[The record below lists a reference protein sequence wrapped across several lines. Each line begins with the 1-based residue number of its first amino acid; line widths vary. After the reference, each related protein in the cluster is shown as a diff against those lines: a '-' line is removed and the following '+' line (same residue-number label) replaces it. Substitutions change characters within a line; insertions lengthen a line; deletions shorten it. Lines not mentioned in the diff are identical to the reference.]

1 MNSIWTS
8 APSLRMDVPL
18 AEVYKVCIGEG
29 EVTKLPRATPN
40 RAVMCR
46 GLGLQAL
53 KDRSKPATGREE
65 MQPRIG
71 SLKTMNR
78 ILKDLFSYP
87 SPPRGEPPLR
97 WGTRVP
103 RMMDMD
109 ETRRNA
115 RSVEARKS
123 FCEAERCQ
131 HGNIPRVNVMPI
143 SSGGGFH

>member
-1 MNSIWTS
+1 M
-8 APSLRMDVPL
+8 
-18 AEVYKVCIGEG
+18 
-29 EVTKLPRATPN
+29 TKLPRATPN

-65 MQPRIG
+65 MQPIIG

-87 SPPRGEPPLR
+87 SPARGEPPMR

-109 ETRRNA
+109 ETRK
-115 RSVEARKS
+115 E
-123 FCEAERCQ
+123 CEEC
-131 HGNIPRVNVMPI
+131 
-143 SSGGGFH
+143 